1 MNVKRKII
9 EIDDELCDGC
19 GQCVPS
25 CAEGAI
31 EMEDGKARLVADRYC
46 DGLGACMGECPTGA
60 LRIIEREAE
69 EFDEEAVEERL
80 RTASPEERTEPAA
93 MACGC
98 PSSRIR
104 TFQPAPGSGGR
115 AGEGSTPSALSHWP
129 VQIRLVPPEAPF
141 LEGADLLVSADCTP
155 FVYPDF
161 HRDFMKDRVVLV
173 GCPKFD
179 DRDAFVAK
187 FADIFRVARVR
198 SVTVVI
204 MEVPCCSALPAIL
217 ERAMQEAGVQ
227 VPMEVVVLGTR
238 GEILDREDRPA
249 AARGTPAFTC
259 WTGRPA

>member
-31 EMEDGKARLVADRYC
+31 EMVDGKARLVADRYC

-60 LRIIEREAE
+60 LRIVEREAE

-80 RTASPEERTEPAA
+80 RTASPEEKTEPAA

-98 PSSRIR
+98 PSSQIR
-104 TFQPAPGSGGR
+104 TFQPAPG
-115 AGEGSTPSALSHWP
+115 PSALSHWP
-129 VQIRLVPPEAPF
+129 VQIRLVPPDAPF
-141 LEGADLLVSADCTP
+141 LQGADLLVSADCTP

-161 HRDFMKDRVVLV
+161 HRDFIKDRVVLV

-179 DRDAFVAK
+179 DRDEFVAK
-187 FADIFRVARVR
+187 FTRIFRVAGIR

-217 ERAMQEAGVQ
+217 ETAMDQAGVQ

-238 GEILDREDRPA
+238 GQIQDRETRPA
-249 AARGTPAFTC
+249 AARG
-259 WTGRPA
+259 GG